1 MIKLTKTLFA
11 FCISVLLLLSFTSPI
26 HAVQFKTGTSL
37 ILARDQ
43 KIDET
48 IFAAG
53 EKITIDADIAG
64 DLHCAGQSVV
74 ITSNIKGD
82 VLCVAQTIK
91 ITGAVDG
98 NVRVMA
104 QVVDLQG
111 SISRN
116 LNVLAQNLIL
126 SDTSFVK
133 GDILF
138 GVQTIDLLGDGG
150 QDLAGAGETINIS
163 GSLLR
168 NALVNVSSLQV
179 SDQAKIKG
187 DLDYTTSVEGVA
199 TISSKAVSGQV
210 TRHEMAPQ
218 ENPTKAKEIKE
229 ASSFAIVTV
238 ALFGVLSFFI
248 LACALIYFDK
258 HRTEKIV
265 NTIQTKPITS
275 ILIGLA
281 VMVVYP
287 ISFFILLVT
296 IVGLP
301 LATVSLMTY
310 IISLITGSV
319 YTSIV
324 IGWNA
329 VKLINKSKTPN
340 SFLSAIVGCTVLGVT
355 VNIPFIGWFIGLL
368 TMLSGLGAIF
378 STLLPEKTK

>member
-1 MIKLTKTLFA
+1 MF
-11 FCISVLLLLSFTSPI
+11 LLSSLVSPI
-26 HAVQFKTGTSL
+26 HAVQFKTDTNL
-37 ILARDQ
+37 IFAKDQ

-53 EKITIDADIAG
+53 EKITVDADITG

-74 ITSNIKGD
+74 INSNIKGD

-104 QVVDLQG
+104 QMVDLQG

-116 LNVLAQNLIL
+116 LNVLAQNLTL
-126 SDTSFVK
+126 SDTSSVK

-150 QDLAGAGETINIS
+150 RDLAGAGETINIS

-168 NALVNVSSLQV
+168 NALISVSSLEV
-179 SDQAKIKG
+179 SDKAKIKG
-187 DLDYTTSVEGVA
+187 DLDYTTSAEGIA

-210 TRHEMAPQ
+210 TKHEMAPQ
-218 ENPTKAKEIKE
+218 ENTTRAEEVKEV
-229 ASSFAIVTV
+229 SSFAFVTV
-238 ALFGVLSFFI
+238 TLFGVLSFLL

-265 NTIQTKPITS
+265 NTIQAKPVIS
-275 ILIGLA
+275 MLIGLA

-296 IVGLP
+296 IIGAP
-301 LATVSLMTY
+301 LAFISLLAY

-329 VKLINKSKTPN
+329 IKLINKSKTPN
-340 SFLSAIVGCTVLGVT
+340 SFLSAIIGCTVLGVI
-355 VNIPFIGWFIGLL
+355 VNIPIIGWFVGLL
-368 TMLSGLGAIF
+368 AMLSGLGAIF
-378 STLLPEKTK
+378 ATLLPEKAK